1 MEHEVFIPVPAE
13 TLREA
18 LRDHARVARCV
29 PGLQQDADASARPL
43 SGRLKVRVG
52 GHTITYRGA
61 LTLTERAGAFT
72 AKGEGAEVRGT
83 GATKVSVRIRLT
95 ETPGGT
101 TVAFTTTS
109 TPTSEGRLSDVTP
122 STAETTARRLLDRF
136 AAALAKPGAGSLA
149 GAGDDSG
156 STPTSGE
163 STTSGAEAGRD
174 APDAPGQGRDAPPS
188 DAGSAAGRDAIRADG
203 RPDDAAAAHAAGSGD
218 ADRAAG
224 RDSGASGGDGQDVPR
239 VGAPEGR
246 GAAASDDASDAGP
259 QAADGGGDA
268 ADVASADEPSAGA
281 GAVPDRDGADPAH
294 AAEADDRS
302 GGADRAA
309 SRGSA
314 ASGGDGQDVGE
325 PGSDAGSGA
334 GPDALRADGPEG
346 RGAAASD
353 DASDAGEQAS
363 DASGGGH
370 GRGTASAGEE
380 QPGRA
385 DDASGATPEFD
396 GLELPD
402 DPDPDL
408 DASAGFGATA
418 SGDGDFLVPLEP
430 PAEAAHARRTMI
442 GRSAEEVDHA
452 PPRGRYAPEQ
462 GPDSG
467 GAGVAL
473 RWVAPAAA
481 LAIAGAVVVGR
492 ALRRRR

>member
-83 GATKVSVRIRLT
+83 GSTKVSVRIRLT

-101 TVAFTTTS
+101 TIAFTTTS
-109 TPTSEGRLSDVTP
+109 TPTSEGRLSDVAR
-122 STAETTARRLLDRF
+122 STSETTARRLLDRF
-136 AAALAKPGAGSLA
+136 AAALAKPGAGPDRVAGDDA
-149 GAGDDSG
+149 GAGG
-156 STPTSGE
+156 
-163 STTSGAEAGRD
+163 
-174 APDAPGQGRDAPPS
+174 
-188 DAGSAAGRDAIRADG
+188 
-203 RPDDAAAAHAAGSGD
+203 AGSGG

-224 RDSGASGGDGQDVPR
+224 RGSAASGGDGQNVGESGSDAGSGAGPDAPR
-239 VGAPEGR
+239 VDGPEGR
-246 GAAASDDASDAGP
+246 GTAATADASGGGDGRDGGSADESSAGAGAARDRDGADAAGAAEADDRSGG
-259 QAADGGGDA
+259 AADATGGGDA
-268 ADVASADEPSAGA
+268 PDVVSADESSAGA
-281 GAVPDRDGADPAH
+281 GAVPDRDGAGAAH

-302 GGADRAA
+302 GGAA
-309 SRGSA
+309 G
-314 ASGGDGQDVGE
+314 ASGGGDAPDVVSADE
-325 PGSDAGSGA
+325 SSAGAGV
-334 GPDALRADGPEG
+334 GPDAPRVDGPEG
-346 RGAAASD
+346 RGAA
-353 DASDAGEQAS
+353 
-363 DASGGGH
+363 
-370 GRGTASAGEE
+370 SAGEE
-380 QPGRA
+380 QSGRA

-402 DPDPDL
+402 DPDSDPDL

>member
-83 GATKVSVRIRLT
+83 GSTKVSVRIRLT

-109 TPTSEGRLSDVTP
+109 TPTSEGRLSDVAP

-136 AAALAKPGAGSLA
+136 SAALAKPGAGPDRVPGDDA
-149 GAGDDSG
+149 GAG
-156 STPTSGE
+156 
-163 STTSGAEAGRD
+163 R
-174 APDAPGQGRDAPPS
+174 
-188 DAGSAAGRDAIRADG
+188 
-203 RPDDAAAAHAAGSGD
+203 AGSGD

-224 RDSGASGGDGQDVPR
+224 RGSGAAGPDVGESG
-239 VGAPEGR
+239 
-246 GAAASDDASDAGP
+246 SDDASDAGA
-259 QAADGGGDA
+259 QASGASGGGDGR
-268 ADVASADEPSAGA
+268 DGGPADEPFAGSGA
-281 GAVPDRDGADPAH
+281 GAVPDRDGADAAH

-302 GGADRAA
+302 GDADRAA
-309 SRGSA
+309 GPGS
-314 ASGGDGQDVGE
+314 SGGDGQDVGG
-325 PGSDAGSGA
+325 PSSDVGPQASGASGGGDAPDVASAGAGA
-334 GPDALRADGPEG
+334 GPDAPRADGPEG
-346 RGAAASD
+346 R
-353 DASDAGEQAS
+353 DA
-363 DASGGGH
+363 
-370 GRGTASAGEE
+370 ASAGEE

-385 DDASGATPEFD
+385 DDASGPHTGGPPPEFD

-402 DPDPDL
+402 DPDSDPDL

>member
-83 GATKVSVRIRLT
+83 GSTKVSVRIRLT

-109 TPTSEGRLSDVTP
+109 TPTSEGRLSDVAP

-136 AAALAKPGAGSLA
+136 SAALAKPGAGSSA
-149 GAGDDSG
+149 GAGDGSG
-156 STPTSGE
+156 STPAAGDADSPASGE
-163 STTSGAEAGRD
+163 STASAAEAGRD
-174 APDAPGQGRDAPPS
+174 AV
-188 DAGSAAGRDAIRADG
+188 RADG
-203 RPDDAAAAHAAGSGD
+203 RADDAAAARAAGSGD

-224 RDSGASGGDGQDVPR
+224 R
-239 VGAPEGR
+239 
-246 GAAASDDASDAGP
+246 
-259 QAADGGGDA
+259 
-268 ADVASADEPSAGA
+268 
-281 GAVPDRDGADPAH
+281 
-294 AAEADDRS
+294 
-302 GGADRAA
+302 
-309 SRGSA
+309 GSA
-314 ASGGDGQDVGE
+314 ASGGDGQDAGE
-325 PGSDAGSGA
+325 PSSDVGPQASDAPGGGDVRDA
-334 GPDALRADGPEG
+334 GPDAPRVDGPEG
-346 RGAAASD
+346 R
-353 DASDAGEQAS
+353 DA
-363 DASGGGH
+363 
-370 GRGTASAGEE
+370 ASAGEE

-385 DDASGATPEFD
+385 DDASGPDTGGPTPEFD

-402 DPDPDL
+402 DPDSDPDL

>member
-83 GATKVSVRIRLT
+83 GATKVSVRISLT

-136 AAALAKPGAGSLA
+136 AAALAKPGAG
-149 GAGDDSG
+149 AGDGSG

-163 STTSGAEAGRD
+163 STASGAEAGRD
-174 APDAPGQGRDAPPS
+174 AV
-188 DAGSAAGRDAIRADG
+188 RADG

-224 RDSGASGGDGQDVPR
+224 RDSGASDGDGQDVPP
-239 VGAPEGR
+239 VGAPDGR
-246 GAAASDDASDAGP
+246 GTAASDDASGAGP
-259 QAADGGGDA
+259 QASGASGGGDGR
-268 ADVASADEPSAGA
+268 DVASADESSAGA
-281 GAVPDRDGADPAH
+281 GAGPGRDGADAAH

-302 GGADRAA
+302 GGAADAPSSGDAPDVA
-309 SRGSA
+309 SADQSSA
-314 ASGGDGQDVGE
+314 GAGG
-325 PGSDAGSGA
+325 
-334 GPDALRADGPEG
+334 GPDAPRAHGPEG
-346 RGAAASD
+346 RGAAS
-353 DASDAGEQAS
+353 
-363 DASGGGH
+363 
-370 GRGTASAGEE
+370 
-380 QPGRA
+380 GRA
-385 DDASGATPEFD
+385 GDASGATPEFD

-402 DPDPDL
+402 DPDSDL

>member
-83 GATKVSVRIRLT
+83 GATKVSVRIGLT

-109 TPTSEGRLSDVTP
+109 TPTSEGRLSDVPP

-136 AAALAKPGAGSLA
+136 AAALAKPGAGPDRV
-149 GAGDDSG
+149 AGDD
-156 STPTSGE
+156 
-163 STTSGAEAGRD
+163 
-174 APDAPGQGRDAPPS
+174 
-188 DAGSAAGRDAIRADG
+188 
-203 RPDDAAAAHAAGSGD
+203 AGSGG

-224 RDSGASGGDGQDVPR
+224 RGSGASGPDVREPGSDVESDASPQASGASGGGDGREV
-239 VGAPEGR
+239 V
-246 GAAASDDASDAGP
+246 
-259 QAADGGGDA
+259 
-268 ADVASADEPSAGA
+268 SADEPSAGA
-281 GAVPDRDGADPAH
+281 GAGPDRDGAD
-294 AAEADDRS
+294 AARVAEDDDRS
-302 GGADRAA
+302 GGAADAPDGA
-309 SRGSA
+309 SGSA
-314 ASGGDGQDVGE
+314 
-325 PGSDAGSGA
+325 
-334 GPDALRADGPEG
+334 
-346 RGAAASD
+346 
-353 DASDAGEQAS
+353 
-363 DASGGGH
+363 
-370 GRGTASAGEE
+370 
-380 QPGRA
+380 
-385 DDASGATPEFD
+385 PEFD

-402 DPDPDL
+402 DPDSDPDL
-408 DASAGFGATA
+408 DVSAGFGATA